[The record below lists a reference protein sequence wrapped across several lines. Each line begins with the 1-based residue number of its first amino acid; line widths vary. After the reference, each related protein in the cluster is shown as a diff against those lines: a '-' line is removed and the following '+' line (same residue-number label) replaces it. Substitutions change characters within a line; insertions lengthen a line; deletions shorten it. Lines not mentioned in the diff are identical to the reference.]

1 MSARDTA
8 GTRAVSRRDRS
19 GVHPGPSTATRWVI
33 VAVIGLLFLV
43 PIASMIE
50 FTLRGGLGG
59 GYTLDRWAAVFGGGL
74 TGEYKPIVTGL
85 TNSLLLAVVTVAVML
100 VLLVPTMVLVRI
112 RFPKLQRVLEFV
124 CLLPITIPAIVLVV
138 GLAPVYSVVARMF
151 GSGVWTLAF
160 AYGVIVLPYAYR
172 SIQANLQA
180 VDVVTLSE
188 AARSLGAGWATILFR
203 IVVPN
208 IRRGLLAAAFIA
220 VAVVLGEYTIAALLN
235 RVNLQTALVVV
246 SKADPYIAVIIAL
259 LALVFAFVLLVA
271 IGRIGGGPGSRRRRT
286 APPSAPAAPTTPLAP
301 ATGAAEP
308 TTQEAALR

>member
-8 GTRAVSRRDRS
+8 GTEAVRRRDRS
-19 GVHPGPSTATRWVI
+19 GVHPGPSTVTRWVI

-43 PIASMIE
+43 PIASMLE

-85 TNSLLLAVVTVAVML
+85 TNSLVLAVVTVAVML
-100 VLLVPTMVLVRI
+100 VLLVPTMVLERI

-286 APPSAPAAPTTPLAP
+286 APPAAPAAPTTPLAP

>member
-1 MSARDTA
+1 MSARA
-8 GTRAVSRRDRS
+8 GS

-33 VAVIGLLFLV
+33 VAVIALLFLV
-43 PIASMIE
+43 PIASMLE
-50 FTLRGGLGG
+50 FTLRGGLVG
-59 GYTLDRWAAVFGGGL
+59 GYTFDRWAKLFGADGGL
-74 TGEYKPIVTGL
+74 TGQYKPIVTGL
-85 TNSLLLAVVTVAVML
+85 GNSLLLAVVTVVVML

-138 GLAPVYSVVARMF
+138 GLAPVYSVVSRMF

-172 SIQANLQA
+172 AVQSNLAA

-188 AARSLGAGWATILFR
+188 AARSLGAGSATILFR
-203 IVVPN
+203 VVVPN
-208 IRRGLLAAAFIA
+208 IRRGLLAAAFIS

-259 LALVFAFVLLVA
+259 LALAFAFVLLLV
-271 IGRIGGGPGSRRRRT
+271 IGFIGGSGTPGRGRSRRGRG
-286 APPSAPAAPTTPLAP
+286 SASLPAAAASPSSPLAGTSSEK
-301 ATGAAEP
+301 AV
-308 TTQEAALR
+308 R